1 MNPNLACGRSWAKA
15 KKTLRRGDRRRRRR
29 RRRNRRVAAARRKI
43 EQRLEDAAPAGDSGQ
58 PVMGGGKVHYEFA
71 GRTQATCHGGIALV
85 HRVAKLS
92 GLVAAIDRK
101 VSVLKI
107 HRPYHESDHVVNIA
121 YNAMCGGQTL
131 DDIELRRND
140 QAFLDAL
147 GAKAIP
153 DPTTAGDFCRRFDA
167 WDIKNLMAAIN
178 DVRLAVWRAQGP
190 AFTSTTAVIDAD
202 GTIVK
207 TTGECKEGMAMSY
220 NGIWGYHPLLISLA
234 NTGEPLF
241 IVNRSG
247 NRPSHEG
254 APVYF
259 DKAIALCRKAGFV
272 DVLLRGDT
280 DFSLTAEFDRW
291 DDDGVRFV
299 FGYDA
304 NTTLVDYA
312 MDERTLADDG
322 YRELTRR
329 AEQVFAERAR
339 RARQPRVK
347 EQVVRDKG
355 YKNVRLKSEDVAEFV
370 YKPKRCGR
378 EYRFIVLRKNLSVER
393 GEHVLFDD
401 VRYFFYVTNDSEM
414 EAEAVVLNANKRCNQ
429 ENLIEQLKNGVR
441 ALHAPVNTLNANW
454 AYMVMASLAWTL
466 KAWMALSLPINPRWA
481 DKHRAQRETWLRM
494 EFRTF
499 LNAVIAIPAQV
510 LRTGRQ
516 LVIRLLAWRPQLPV
530 FFRLLDAL

>member
-1 MNPNLACGRSWAKA
+1 MSAGR
-15 KKTLRRGDRRRRRR
+15 
-29 RRRNRRVAAARRKI
+29 AR
-43 EQRLEDAAPAGDSGQ
+43 
-58 PVMGGGKVHYEFA
+58 YEFA
-71 GRTQATCHGGIALV
+71 GRTQATNHGGIALV
-85 HRVAKLS
+85 HRVAKHS
-92 GLVAAIDRK
+92 GLVAAIDRR
-101 VSVLKI
+101 VRVLKI
-107 HRPYHESDHVVNIA
+107 HRPYHESDHILNIA

-140 QAFLDAL
+140 QAYLDAL
-147 GAKAIP
+147 GAEAIP

-167 WDIKNLMAAIN
+167 WDIKDLMAAIN
-178 DVRLAVWRAQGP
+178 DVRLSVWRAQGP
-190 AFTSTTAVIDAD
+190 KFTSTTAIIDAD
-202 GTIVK
+202 GTMVK
-207 TTGECKEGMAMSY
+207 TTGECKQGMALSY
-220 NGIWGYHPLLISLA
+220 NGVWGYHPLLISLA

-254 APVYF
+254 AARYLDEAV
-259 DKAIALCRKAGFV
+259 DLCRRAGFT
-272 DVLLRGDT
+272 DILLRGDT

-291 DDDGVRFV
+291 DEDGVRFV

-304 NTTLVDYA
+304 NATLVGYA
-312 MDERTLADDG
+312 QDERALHEDG

-329 AEQVFAERAR
+329 AELAFADKTR

-355 YKNVRLKSEDVAEFV
+355 YKNIRLKSEDVAEFV
-370 YKPKRCGR
+370 YRPKRCKR
-378 EYRFIVLRKNLSVER
+378 EYRFVVLRKNLSVER

-401 VRYFFYVTNDSEM
+401 VRYFFYVTNDNDIA
-414 EAEAVVLNANKRCNQ
+414 AEDVVLNANQRCNQ
-429 ENLIEQLKNGVR
+429 ENLIAQLKNGVR

-466 KAWMALSLPINPRWA
+466 KAWMALLLPVLPRWA
-481 DKHRAQRETWLRM
+481 DKHRVEREIWLRM

-499 LNAVIAIPAQV
+499 LNAVINIPAQV
-510 LRTGRQ
+510 VRTGRT

-530 FFRLLDAL
+530 FFRLFDAL